1 MLPVVAI
8 VGNSGSGKTTVLE
21 KLIVELKARGYRL
34 AAVKHAGETVD
45 LDLHG
50 KDTWRFS
57 QAGSPTTVIS
67 SPSKITVFKSIDHD
81 PSLEET
87 LMTIGEGYDLVLAE
101 GFKKSKVPKI
111 EIYRGTDG
119 KDMVCAESDLS
130 AVISDSKLPYKIPQ
144 FHPQDIRGIADFIE
158 KEIIGK
164 APSDIEVTV
173 NGKRVFMKPF
183 VKNII
188 ASSILAM
195 IGSLKTVGII
205 RSVIISIRNNE

>member
-8 VGNSGSGKTTVLE
+8 VGNSGSGKTTIVE

-34 AAVKHAGETVD
+34 AAVKHAGETID
-45 LDLHG
+45 LDPPG

-67 SPSKITVFKSIDHD
+67 SPAKITIFKSIDHD

-87 LMTIGEGYDLVLAE
+87 LMSIGEGYDLVLME
-101 GFKKSKVPKI
+101 GFKKSKAPRI
-111 EIYRGTDG
+111 EVYRGTDAKG
-119 KDMVCAESDLS
+119 MACPESDLS
-130 AVISDSKLPYKIPQ
+130 AAISDSKLPIKIPQ
-144 FHPQDIRGIADFIE
+144 FRPSDIGGIADFIE

-164 APSDIEVTV
+164 APSDIEVVV
-173 NGKRVFMKPF
+173 NGKKIFMKPF

-188 ASSILAM
+188 GSSIIAM
-195 IGSLKTVGII
+195 LSSLKTVGII
-205 RSVIISIRNNE
+205 RSVIISIRNKE

>member
-1 MLPVVAI
+1 MLPVIAI
-8 VGNSGSGKTTVLE
+8 VGNSGSGKTAFIE
-21 KLIVELKARGYRL
+21 KLIVELKARGHRL

-45 LDLHG
+45 LDLPG

-57 QAGSPTTVIS
+57 QAGSPTTIIS
-67 SPSKITVFKSIDHD
+67 SPSKITVFKSINHD

-87 LMTIGEGYDLVLAE
+87 LTSLDENYDLVLAE
-101 GFKKSKVPKI
+101 GFKKSKVLKI
-111 EIYRGTDG
+111 EVYGGTDG

-130 AVISDSKLPYKIPQ
+130 AVITDSKLPYKIPK
-144 FHPQDIRGIADFIE
+144 FRPGDIGGIADFIE

-173 NGKRVFMKPF
+173 NGKKIFMKPF

-195 IGSLKTVGII
+195 LGSLKTVGII
-205 RSVIISIRNNE
+205 RSVIISIRNKE

>member
-1 MLPVVAI
+1 MLPVIAI
-8 VGNSGSGKTTVLE
+8 VGNSGSGKTAVIE
-21 KLIVELKARGYRL
+21 KLIVELKSRGYRL
-34 AAVKHAGETVD
+34 AAIKHAGETVD
-45 LDLHG
+45 LDLPG

-67 SPSKITVFKSIDHD
+67 SPSKITVFKNIDHD

-87 LMTIGEGYDLVLAE
+87 LMSLDEAYDLVLAE

-111 EIYRGTDG
+111 EVYAGTDG

-130 AVISDSKLPYKIPQ
+130 AVITDSRLPHKVPQ
-144 FHPQDIRGIADFIE
+144 FRPDDVRSIADFIE

-164 APSDIEVTV
+164 APPDIEVTV

-188 ASSILAM
+188 GSSILAM
-195 IGSLKTVGII
+195 IASLKTVGII
-205 RSVIISIRNNE
+205 RSVIISIRNKE